1 MTVLKLFRL
10 INKRKIT
17 LRKDLQIKGLC
28 FLVQMGELHLKLV
41 TLGWPKKVL
50 KPILSGTQL
59 HHWWAHT
66 TTTTITLRSI

>member
-28 FLVQMGELHLKLV
+28 FLVQLGELHLKLV

-50 KPILSGTQL
+50 KPILSGT
-59 HHWWAHT
+59 
-66 TTTTITLRSI
+66 